1 MILNGDQIRDRCDDA
16 SSPPE
21 IFKPDTWVDSGFM
34 EASYVLRVATDQV
47 MIDGTFY
54 EKENHYPGTFL
65 EIKPGRI
72 AVLSTMEELI
82 MPNDLV
88 GKIGIRIRYAL
99 KGLTGR
105 LMGIQVDPCYGQQRD
120 GERLYIRVANL
131 GNETIKLLPKAPV
144 FTFEVHQLAEP
155 IDCTRFP
162 KEPTWE
168 VLKGGLSDQDDAS
181 WSYATRIND
190 DSEERARRLEEQA
203 DEREERHQN
212 RFEVEISRIRDYIQ
226 PVVMFGIFL
235 VAVTILGVSIA
246 TIVSLRNVDGAAVP
260 TWLTEW
266 GWALL
271 LITLVGAVLATSA
284 VAVLTC
290 VQLVLSIK
298 RKPKEGRANQGT
310 R

>member
-1 MILNGDQIRDRCDDA
+1 MILNGDQLRERCEDA
-16 SSPPE
+16 SPPE

-54 EKENHYPGTFL
+54 EKDNHYPGTFL

-99 KGLTGR
+99 KGLTG
-105 LMGIQVDPCYGQQRD
+105 LMGIQVDPCYGQHRD

-131 GNETIKLLPKAPV
+131 GNETIKLLPESPV

-155 IDCTRFP
+155 IDCTRFS
-162 KEPTWE
+162 KDPTWE
-168 VLKGGLSDQDDAS
+168 VLKGGLSDQADAS

-190 DSEERARRLEEQA
+190 DSEGRARRLEKEA

-246 TIVSLRNVDGAAVP
+246 TIVSLRSVEGAVVP
-260 TWLTEW
+260 PWVTEW

-298 RKPKEGRANQGT
+298 GKPKEGRASQGT
-310 R
+310 

>member
-1 MILNGDQIRDRCDDA
+1 MILNGEQIRERCDDA

-21 IFKPDTWVDSGFM
+21 IFKPGTWVDNGFT

-47 MIDGTFY
+47 MINGTFY
-54 EKENHYPGTFL
+54 EKGNPYPGTYI
-65 EIKPGRI
+65 EIEPGRI

-99 KGLTGR
+99 KGLTG
-105 LMGIQVDPCYGQQRD
+105 LMGIQVDPCYGRQRD

-131 GNETIKLLPKAPV
+131 GNETIKLLPEAPV

-155 IDCTRFP
+155 VDCSKFP
-162 KEPTWE
+162 KEPTWG
-168 VLKGGLSDQDDAS
+168 VLKSGLSDQVDAS

-190 DSEERARRLEEQA
+190 ESVERGKRLEEEA
-203 DEREERHQN
+203 IEREERHQN

-235 VAVTILGVSIA
+235 VAVTILGVAIA
-246 TIVSLRNVDGAAVP
+246 TIVSLRNVEGAAVP
-260 TWLTEW
+260 PWVTAW

-271 LITLVGAVLATSA
+271 LVTLVGAVLATSA

-290 VQLVLSIK
+290 IQLVMSIK
-298 RKPKEGRANQGT
+298 TKPTVGPPRKENY
-310 R
+310 